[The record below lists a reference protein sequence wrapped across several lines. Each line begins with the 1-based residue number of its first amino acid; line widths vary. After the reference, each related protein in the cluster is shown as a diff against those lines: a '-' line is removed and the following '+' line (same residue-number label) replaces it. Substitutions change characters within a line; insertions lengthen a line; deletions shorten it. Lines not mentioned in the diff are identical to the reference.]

1 MPKKPTEKLEGIR
14 IEFNEKER
22 QILQGAVT
30 AYQVKSILPS
40 LATILTDVS
49 ALYALGIL
57 YEIATGRDIP
67 FIISSLEDL
76 NDPIQAAYRGI
87 KDEYQARKEEY
98 VTGGGLERDL
108 EAAQKLAQN
117 PMNPFN
123 LFNFIEELIT

>member
-40 LATILTDVS
+40 VATILTDVS
-49 ALYALGIL
+49 ALYALGII
-57 YEIATGRDIP
+57 YEIVTGRDIP

-87 KDEYQARKEEY
+87 KEEYEARKADY

-108 EAAQKLAQN
+108 DAAQKLAGN
-117 PMNPFN
+117 PLNPFN
-123 LFNFIEELIT
+123 FFNFIEELVT